1 MKHEESNIQ
10 TACVKW
16 FRYQYPEL
24 AKLLIA
30 IPNGGFR
37 NQITAAIMK
46 AEGVVAGAADLVL
59 FVPKLSE
66 GCGALCIEMKTP
78 KGTQSELQKEWQL
91 AVEAQGYKYVLCRS
105 VYEFAC
111 VVNGYLKN

>member
-1 MKHEESNIQ
+1 
-10 TACVKW
+10 
-16 FRYQYPEL
+16 
-24 AKLLIA
+24 
-30 IPNGGFR
+30 
-37 NQITAAIMK
+37 MK

>member
-59 FVPKLSE
+59 FVPKLSD

-111 VVNGYLKN
+111 VVNGYLKK